1 MDKQGITADKK
12 TVFDLKFFIKWGIA
26 IGVPCILYFAI
37 PQTEAV
43 SLEMRKFFVCTA
55 WAILTWAMNLLPVY
69 ISGLL
74 LTVGAILW
82 GVAPANVVLSP
93 WTGSV
98 VWLSLGGLTLSV
110 IFEKSGLMQR
120 IAYFFIVKS
129 GGSYKGII
137 TGITLSGI
145 VVGLLVAIFQAATQ
159 IHEQTL
165 TFVPKLLVIALVL
178 LALGSWMSK
187 VMNEFVVELF
197 AIMAAL

>member
-1 MDKQGITADKK
+1 MPWGCTAAGHKLNRNGEGENMDTQGITADKK

-110 IFEKSGLMQR
+110 IFEKSGLMQL

-129 GGSYKGII
+129 GGSYTVSYTHLDVYKR
-137 TGITLSGI
+137 
-145 VVGLLVAIFQAATQ
+145 Q
-159 IHEQTL
+159 E
-165 TFVPKLLVIALVL
+165 
-178 LALGSWMSK
+178 
-187 VMNEFVVELF
+187 
-197 AIMAAL
+197 